1 MIVIDLNAKICMAH
15 LLLKPTFHHYS
26 FIEGEVTTFNKF
38 HIDGR
43 IHKDFFDEKPEKEY
57 SSWGEVQEYFLAVI
71 KGKRTPLN
79 FRLILSMAQEDFA
92 TFLNSRSLSF
102 RQEEIR
108 GLYLNF
114 RYDGS
119 NLQCVT
125 GVSMNTFTM
134 DKSLEQE
141 WDGYAKEVLKLGTG

>member
-1 MIVIDLNAKICMAH
+1 MTVIDLSAKICMAH
-15 LLLKPTFHHYS
+15 LLLKPTFHQYS

-43 IHKDFFDEKPEKEY
+43 IHKEFFDEKPEGEY
-57 SSWGEVQEYFLAVI
+57 SSWKEVQDFSSFLSER
-71 KGKRTPLN
+71 G
-79 FRLILSMAQEDFA
+79 LSLRPD
-92 TFLNSRSLSF
+92 
-102 RQEEIR
+102 EIQ

-125 GVSMNTFTM
+125 GVSTNSFTM
-134 DKSLEQE
+134 DKTLEQE
-141 WDGYAKEVLKLGTG
+141 WDVYAKKILAMCI

>member
-15 LLLKPTFHHYS
+15 LLLKSTFHQYS

-43 IHKDFFDEKPEKEY
+43 IHKEFFDEKPEREY
-57 SSWGEVQEYFLAVI
+57 SSWKEVQEFFLSVI

-79 FRLILSMAQEDFA
+79 FRLILSLSKEHFGS
-92 TFLNSRSLSF
+92 FLAARGLAFRS
-102 RQEEIR
+102 EEIQ

-119 NLQCVT
+119 SLQCVT
-125 GVSMNTFTM
+125 GISMNSFTM
-134 DKSLEQE
+134 DKTLEQE
-141 WDGYAKEVLKLGTG
+141 WDTYAKKILSGTG

>member
-15 LLLKPTFHHYS
+15 LLLKPTFHQYS

-43 IHKDFFDEKPEKEY
+43 IHKEFFDEKPEGEY
-57 SSWGEVQEYFLAVI
+57 SSWKEVQDFFLSVI

-79 FRLILSMAQEDFA
+79 FRLILSLSKENFSS
-92 TFLNSRSLSF
+92 FLSERGLSF
-102 RQEEIR
+102 RPDEIQ

-125 GVSMNTFTM
+125 GVSTNSFTM
-134 DKSLEQE
+134 DKTLEQE
-141 WDGYAKEVLKLGTG
+141 WDVYAKKILAMCI